1 MHVKKMINYI
11 YSHTFKFKNFFLYC
25 KINIIK
31 ISFSLFFS
39 LSYLTFFP
47 IDPLLKIQRYSVN
60 FKTK

>member
-1 MHVKKMINYI
+1 MHIKKTINYI
-11 YSHTFKFKNFFLYC
+11 YSHTFKFKIFFLYC

-47 IDPLLKIQRYSVN
+47 IDSLLKIQRYSVN